1 MMEDDEYWAWDSF
14 YSDWSTFYSGSHDS
28 APHWK
33 YDVFLSFRG
42 EDTRTS
48 FTDHLYEKLVWRGI
62 KTFRDDPEIERGSTI
77 SAELSAAIK
86 DSRFAI
92 IVLSPNYASST
103 WCLDELQMINQS
115 RGISRRLPVFYH
127 VDPSDVRRQ
136 TGPFAEAFTKHEHD
150 FKAYPKKVRWWRQAL
165 TSVSNIA
172 GWTTSKYR
180 YETELIKEI
189 VDVIGEKVYPTFTLL
204 DSTENLFG
212 IDFRLQYID
221 LLLYTSVTDVRF
233 LGIWGMGGV
242 GKTTIARLVYERIS
256 HKYEVSCFL
265 ANVRQKSAAHGIV
278 HLQKQL
284 ISLVLEERV
293 AQVCDAYGGAA
304 MTKNL
309 LCNKKVLLVLDDV
322 DQLNQLEMFAGSKDW
337 FGPGSRII
345 ITTRD
350 ERLLIEHGIEKPY
363 ELQGLNDNQA
373 LQLFSWKAFKKYHPE
388 EDYSE
393 LSKCFVD
400 YAGGLPLAL
409 RALGSSLYK
418 RGRDAWISTL
428 DKLKKAP
435 NKTIFETLK
444 ISYDGLDDMEKRIFL
459 NVACFHKGGYK
470 ERVIEILDIC
480 GFPARIVI
488 DILVEKSLLTIFDD
502 YVMMHDL
509 IQEMGRDIVRQESYE
524 EPGQRSRLWLDK
536 DIFHVFSKNTGTE
549 AIEGIVL
556 CLPEFEQ
563 ACLNPETFS
572 KMSRL
577 KLLQIHNLNL
587 SPGPKYLSNSL
598 RFLEWSLYPSK
609 SLPPTFQPD
618 GLTELNLRHSKV
630 DRLWNGKKHLGN
642 LKYIDLSFS
651 ESLIKTP
658 DFTGIPN
665 LERLVL
671 ESCTNVV
678 EIHSSIAFL
687 KKLKI
692 LNFTNCKSIRS
703 LPSEIE
709 MESLEVFILSG
720 CSKLKSI
727 PEFLGPM
734 KNLSML
740 SLDGTAIEESP
751 PSIEC
756 LIGLTSL
763 DLRDCKS
770 LLCLPSVLCSMK
782 SLRSLNMSGCSK
794 LCKFPDSVGQI
805 ECLKEL
811 DLSGTALSE
820 LPSSIVLMKNLEVLS
835 FRGCKGPPPKSW
847 HLFPRFGSFQR
858 NSPEPAGLVMASLN
872 DLHSVRK
879 LDLSNCGFGE
889 GAIPDDI
896 GCLSSLEEL
905 NLGGNNFIS
914 LPASIRWLSQLILLN
929 LEGCKKLQQLPDLPS
944 NEELTITTDDCVSL
958 EMLPDPPKLSRLRWF
973 SFRCVNCYKL
983 VGSEDSTNRPFS
995 MLKRFLQGTPPFIV
1009 HSFNI
1014 VTPGSEIPEWF
1025 SNQTV
1030 GDSVVVQLPARPSDN
1045 KSVGFALCVVFE
1057 AEENPAALELNY
1069 VRSHACGIKCL
1080 SKVEGSMS
1088 TSLLVKGLFH
1098 HKVGQVMSDHLWL
1111 LYASFKDYDPR
1122 NYWKGVFYEI
1132 EFSFKTFC
1140 SMENNKCLK
1149 LKKCGVRVVDKQD
1162 VVDLNK
1168 TMNQSNSSFYLD
1180 KAMYDLHCDLDK
1192 SASVQ
1197 CAEVEQ
1203 TIEHSDKAGPSGS
1216 GISDMESLSKRL
1228 KHE

>member
-48 FTDHLYEKLVWRGI
+48 FTDHLYQKLVWRGI

-86 DSRFAI
+86 DSRFAV

-103 WCLDELQMINQS
+103 WCLDELEMINQS

-136 TGPFAEAFTKHEHD
+136 TGPFAQAFTKHEHD
-150 FKAYPKKVRWWRQAL
+150 FKAYPKKVRWWREAL
-165 TSVSNIA
+165 TSVSNVA

-189 VDVIGEKVYPTFTLL
+189 VDVIGEKVYPTFTLS

-256 HKYEVSCFL
+256 HKYEVSYFL
-265 ANVRQKSAAHGIV
+265 ANVRQQSAEHGIV

-322 DQLNQLEMFAGSKDW
+322 DQLNQLEMLAGTKDW

-388 EDYSE
+388 EDYLE

-409 RALGSSLYK
+409 RTLGSSLYK

-470 ERVIEILDIC
+470 ERVIEILDSC
-480 GFPARIVI
+480 GFPACIVI

-556 CLPEFEQ
+556 YLPEFEQ

-651 ESLIKTP
+651 ENLIKTP

-665 LERLVL
+665 LE
-671 ESCTNVV
+671 
-678 EIHSSIAFL
+678 
-687 KKLKI
+687 
-692 LNFTNCKSIRS
+692 
-703 LPSEIE
+703 
-709 MESLEVFILSG
+709 
-720 CSKLKSI
+720 
-727 PEFLGPM
+727 
-734 KNLSML
+734 
-740 SLDGTAIEESP
+740 
-751 PSIEC
+751 
-756 LIGLTSL
+756 
-763 DLRDCKS
+763 
-770 LLCLPSVLCSMK
+770 
-782 SLRSLNMSGCSK
+782 
-794 LCKFPDSVGQI
+794 SVGQI

-847 HLFPRFGSFQR
+847 HLFPPFGSFQR

-872 DLHSVRK
+872 NLHSVRK
-879 LDLSNCGFGE
+879 LDLSNCSFGE

-929 LEGCKKLQQLPDLPS
+929 LEGCKKLQRLPDLPS
-944 NEELTITTDDCVSL
+944 NEELTITIDDCTSL

-1057 AEENPAALELNY
+1057 AEENPTAVELNY
-1069 VRSHACGIKCL
+1069 IRSHACGIKCL
-1080 SKVEGSMS
+1080 SKVEGSLS

-1197 CAEVEQ
+1197 CAEVGQ